1 MFINPCDEN
10 YSGQNL
16 QIICEFL
23 AITPPLVT
31 YFSGS
36 KSGPSNFVVPYLCQL
51 FGTSAGLFFLLEMQ
65 TAGSRFGTGT
75 GLVEKKGCRRKL
87 RLSAHEYILVL
98 KDHF

>member
-1 MFINPCDEN
+1 MAKRHVHKSMFINDEN

-36 KSGPSNFVVPYLCQL
+36 KSGPSNFVVQYLCQL
-51 FGTSAGLFFLLEMQ
+51 FGTSAGLFFFLLEMQ

-75 GLVEKKGCRRKL
+75 GLVEKKVAGGN
-87 RLSAHEYILVL
+87 
-98 KDHF
+98 

>member
-23 AITPPLVT
+23 AITRPLVT

-51 FGTSAGLFFLLEMQ
+51 FGTSAGLFFFYWKCKQ
-65 TAGSRFGTGT
+65 
-75 GLVEKKGCRRKL
+75 
-87 RLSAHEYILVL
+87 LVL
-98 KDHF
+98 DLALVLDWWKKRLQEEIKVERT

>member
-10 YSGQNL
+10 YRGQNL

-36 KSGPSNFVVPYLCQL
+36 KSGPSNFVVQYLCQL
-51 FGTSAGLFFLLEMQ
+51 FGTSAGLFFYWKCKQ
-65 TAGSRFGTGT
+65 
-75 GLVEKKGCRRKL
+75 
-87 RLSAHEYILVL
+87 LVL
-98 KDHF
+98 DLALVLDWWKKRLQEEIKVERT

>member
-75 GLVEKKGCRRKL
+75 GLVEKK
-87 RLSAHEYILVL
+87 RLQEEIKVERT
-98 KDHF
+98 

>member
-23 AITPPLVT
+23 AITRPLVT

-36 KSGPSNFVVPYLCQL
+36 KSGPSNFVVQYLCQL
-51 FGTSAGLFFLLEMQ
+51 FFFLLEMQ